1 MDIGPNPVTYKRFN
15 RLFFKDFWALAKPY
29 WVSKQKYKAGL
40 FLLINLICTFGG
52 VYASVSLN
60 AVTKVMFDAL
70 AEFNRPVL
78 LSSSMEFLGLAALVF
93 IFAGYGSYFSGLLS
107 IHWQKWM
114 TDQSIGQWLSH
125 QCHYQMRWL
134 KKPID
139 NPDQRITEDL
149 ASFPVL
155 TLRIFLLLLQSIS
168 SYISFSVVLWHLSS
182 HFPLELGV
190 IHFEFPGYL
199 FFSATLYGLLGLWLI
214 GKIGKKLANIEYFQQ
229 LFNAD
234 FRHKLIHI
242 REYSEQ
248 IALYRGENNEQD
260 KLKSLFSKIY
270 DNYLE
275 ANIVR
280 KNLLFFTIG
289 FDIFT
294 QIVGIFLSMP
304 LFLAKKVQFGGMM
317 QISGAFMSVVRAFS
331 NIVEAFTLLAS
342 WKAVVFRLTE
352 FSHGMEEAKFVSHRI
367 VKKSPADKNRIE
379 VAHLHVE
386 YPHGELMSKVANLQ
400 LEAPYRYLLTGA
412 SGSGKSTMFKVLFNL
427 WPGAEGQM
435 IQPSMEKI
443 FLLPQRCYIPHGSLR
458 DVLTYPDLCQV
469 DDKTL
474 KDLMKDC
481 GLSSFIEKL
490 HQVANWSQILSL
502 GQQQLVGFIRLFLRR
517 PEVIL
522 LDESSSALDEK
533 AEAQMYDLLN
543 QYFPEALVISIGHRR
558 SLFKY
563 HQHHLILDQ
572 KDLMMTKPGVVIDI
586 SQE

>member
-1 MDIGPNPVTYKRFN
+1 MNMDNPVTYRRFN

-29 WVSKQKYKAGL
+29 WVSEQKYRALG
-40 FLLINLICTFGG
+40 FLLVNLLCTFGG
-52 VYASVSLN
+52 VYASVALN
-60 AVTKVMFDAL
+60 GVTKVMFDAL
-70 AEFNRPVL
+70 AEFNRPLL
-78 LSSSMEFLGLAALVF
+78 LSSSLQFLGLAALVF
-93 IFAGYGSYFSGLLS
+93 FFAGYGSYFSGLLS

-114 TDQSIGQWLSH
+114 TDKTVAQWLNH

-134 KKPID
+134 KQPID

-149 ASFPVL
+149 ASFPNL
-155 TLRIFLLLLQSIS
+155 TLRIVLLLLQSLS
-168 SYISFSVVLWHLSS
+168 SYISFSVVLWNLSS
-182 HFPLELGV
+182 RFPLELGFV
-190 IHFEFPGYL
+190 HFMFPGYL
-199 FFSATLYGLLGLWLI
+199 FFSATVYGIIGLWLI
-214 GKIGKKLANIEYFQQ
+214 GLIGKKLANIDYLQQ

-234 FRHKLIHI
+234 FRHKLMHI

-248 IALYRGENNEQD
+248 IAMYRGESIEQH
-260 KLKSLFSKIY
+260 KLTALFEKIY
-270 DNYLE
+270 QNYLD

-294 QIVGIFLSMP
+294 QIVGIFLAMP
-304 LFLAKKVQFGGMM
+304 LFLAKRVQFGGMM

-331 NIVEAFTLLAS
+331 NIVEAFSLLAS

-352 FSHGMEEAKFVSHRI
+352 FNQGMEQAQFVGHQI
-367 VKKSPADKNRIE
+367 IKKVAQDKNVIE
-379 VAHLHVE
+379 LSKLHVE
-386 YPHGELMSKVANLQ
+386 YPHGELMSRVADLA

-412 SGSGKSTMFKVLFNL
+412 SGSGKSTMFKVLFDL
-427 WPGAEGQM
+427 WPGAQGEM
-435 IQPSMEKI
+435 VQPKMEKI
-443 FLLPQRCYIPHGSLR
+443 FLLPQRCYLPHGSLR

-469 DDKTL
+469 DDHQL
-474 KDLMKDC
+474 QELLNLC
-481 GLSSFIEKL
+481 GLAAYKDKL
-490 HQVANWSQILSL
+490 NQVSNWSQILSL
-502 GQQQLVGFIRLFLRR
+502 GQQQLVGFVRLFLRR

-533 AEAQMYDLLN
+533 AEALMYKLLD
-543 QYFPEALVISIGHRR
+543 QYFPQALVISIGHRK

-572 KDLMMTKPGVVIDI
+572 KDLILSKPGFVLDV

>member
-1 MDIGPNPVTYKRFN
+1 
-15 RLFFKDFWALAKPY
+15 
-29 WVSKQKYKAGL
+29 
-40 FLLINLICTFGG
+40 
-52 VYASVSLN
+52 
-60 AVTKVMFDAL
+60 MFDAL
-70 AEFNRPVL
+70 AAFNRPEL
-78 LSSSMEFLGLAALVF
+78 LSSSLQFLGLAALVF
-93 IFAGYGSYFSGLLS
+93 FFAGYGSYFSGLLS

-114 TDQSIGQWLSH
+114 TDQSLAKWLSH

-134 KKPID
+134 KKPVD

-155 TLRIFLLLLQSIS
+155 TLRIFLLFLQSIS

-182 HFPLELGV
+182 HFPFDFDRLHIEL
-190 IHFEFPGYL
+190 PGYL
-199 FFSATLYGLLGLWLI
+199 FFSATIYGLLGLWLI

-260 KLKSLFSKIY
+260 KLKALFAKIF
-270 DNYLE
+270 DNYIE

-294 QIVGIFLSMP
+294 QIVGIFLAMP

-331 NIVEAFTLLAS
+331 NIVEAFSMLAS

-352 FSHGMEEAKFVSHRI
+352 FYQGMEEAKSVSHRI
-367 VKKSPADKNRIE
+367 EKASDDKNRIE
-379 VAHLHVE
+379 VKQLHVE
-386 YPHGELMSKVANLQ
+386 YPHGEIMSKVVNLQ

-412 SGSGKSTMFKVLFNL
+412 SGSGKSTMFKVLFDL

-443 FLLPQRCYIPHGSLR
+443 FLLPQRCYMPHGTLR
-458 DVLTYPDLCQV
+458 DVLTYPDLVQV

-474 KDLMKDC
+474 VNLMKRC
-481 GLSSFIEKL
+481 GLAAFEKKL
-490 HQVANWSQILSL
+490 HQVDHWSQVLSL

-517 PEVIL
+517 PDVIL

-533 AEAQMYDLLN
+533 AEENMYDLLN
-543 QYFPEALVISIGHRR
+543 QFFPDALVISIGHRR

-563 HQHHLILDQ
+563 HQHHLLLDE
-572 KDLMMTKPGVVIDI
+572 KDLIMSKSGVVIDV